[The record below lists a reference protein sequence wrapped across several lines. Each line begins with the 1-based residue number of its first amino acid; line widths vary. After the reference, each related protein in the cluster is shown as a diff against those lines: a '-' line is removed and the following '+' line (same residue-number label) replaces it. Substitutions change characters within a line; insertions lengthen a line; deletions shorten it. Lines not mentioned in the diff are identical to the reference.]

1 MGTRNPYEV
10 DRYAECSG
18 KSTRGIRGAIS
29 NAAGM
34 FGCLFTMGALFFG
47 MLYVLWRASGH

>member
-1 MGTRNPYEV
+1 MGMRNPYEV
-10 DRYAECSG
+10 DRYAACSG

-34 FGCLFTMGALFFG
+34 IGCLFTMGALFFG